1 MELGRGSFAE
11 MEWPFIYLFIIYIYL
26 LFIFLVYLL
35 IFIVYLLLNIVFPA
49 KTKNKISIFFCFTP
63 RNSSSAR
70 LGQNSRASTSM
81 SSIEKKAKRS
91 SSLN

>member
-49 KTKNKISIFFCFTP
+49 KTKKNKHIFFVLRPVTLP
-63 RNSSSAR
+63 QPG
-70 LGQNSRASTSM
+70 LGRIAEQVQVLVA
-81 SSIEKKAKRS
+81 
-91 SSLN
+91 